1 MNRLGEDLRLR
12 VDRYMNWGIF
22 GGKIMVRELHVE
34 HHKLNFLLKNY
45 ISKKKIQHIIG
56 TGRSRGAFCYSFCS
70 SGTSV
75 TWEKAA
81 KRGHFS

>member
-1 MNRLGEDLRLR
+1 MNRLGEDLRLC

-45 ISKKKIQHIIG
+45 ISKKNSTHRWNGEIK
-56 TGRSRGAFCYSFCS
+56 RSILL
-70 SGTSV
+70 
-75 TWEKAA
+75 
-81 KRGHFS
+81 

>member
-1 MNRLGEDLRLR
+1 MAAVVCRTGTKAQTE
-12 VDRYMNWGIF
+12 F
-22 GGKIMVRELHVE
+22 STEKLHI
-34 HHKLNFLLKNY
+34 KKNF
-45 ISKKKIQHIIG
+45 QHIIG

-75 TWEKAA
+75 TWEKVA